1 MPASTAGA
9 NLDQNGESRTSHEL
23 FLGIDVGGTFT
34 DLIFYGRDGE
44 MRCVKVPTIPS
55 QPGASTLAGIDEL
68 RASEPAEH
76 LDDWRSLNQ
85 THSSTIATNAL
96 IERNGP
102 VLGMLTTVGF
112 RDLMEFQRL
121 NLPHPMRYDSRRP
134 VPLVERRHVKEIRER
149 IGADGEVLDA
159 LVPEDVIAAARQLRG
174 DGVNDIVICFLHSYR
189 NPAHEREAAELLR
202 GELPDARIDISSG
215 LWPQAREYE
224 RATLASINSLVRP
237 AINNYLDELEAGLQE
252 RGIDSRPHVARS
264 NGGSE
269 SAHSLRML
277 PASALLSGPA
287 AGVAGAAVAAAE
299 VGWREADLVTFDV
312 GGTSADIGIVRRG
325 SALLS
330 TEELIGEFPI
340 LLPTVAVSSIGAGGG
355 SIIWF
360 DPRGRLQVGPRSAGS
375 YPGPA
380 CYGRDPEPT
389 VPALTDALVE
399 VGLIGGGQALGGK
412 IRVDPVLAHR
422 ALTVVGAESSL
433 SAAQVA
439 DGAIQIAVA
448 KMVAEATRV
457 LARRGIDAPSFRMVA
472 FGGAGPL
479 LAALVAEEIEVR
491 EILIPH
497 TPGALS
503 ALGTA
508 HADIEGDLIVPMY
521 VKATTLPDAEL
532 IAAGARLRDQIE
544 AWLDVQREAVEV
556 LAVNIDF
563 SCDMRY
569 DGQGFDLTVSVDDAT
584 LRAGDVARV
593 LADFHLRH
601 ELTFGHAEPDAD
613 VWCKELRAHVV
624 GVIRKPT
631 AAPTV
636 PSAGNPDSDT
646 RHVSLG
652 ATDGEVPVLDRA
664 ALEPAAQFDG
674 PAIIEQLDT
683 TTYVP
688 AGWHLAQHQS
698 GHLILT
704 KTER

>member
-1 MPASTAGA
+1 M
-9 NLDQNGESRTSHEL
+9 
-23 FLGIDVGGTFT
+23 FLGVDVGGTFT
-34 DLIFYGRDGE
+34 DLIFYGGDGA
-44 MRCVKVPTIPS
+44 MRCVKVPTIPA

-68 RASEPAEH
+68 RSGESAEQ
-76 LDDWRSLNQ
+76 LDGWARLNQ

-102 VLGMLTTVGF
+102 VLGMLTTIGF
-112 RDLMEFQRL
+112 RDLMDFQRL

-134 VPLVERRHVKEIRER
+134 VPLIERSHVKEVRER
-149 IGADGEVLDA
+149 IGADGEVLA
-159 LVPEDVIAAARQLRG
+159 PLVAEDVIAAAGQLREE
-174 DGVNDIVICFLHSYR
+174 GVSDIVICFLHSYR
-189 NPAHEREAAELLR
+189 NPTHEREAAALLR
-202 GELPDARIDISSG
+202 RELPDAWIDVSSA

-237 AINNYLDELEAGLQE
+237 AINGYLDELEEGLHA
-252 RGIDSRPHVARS
+252 RGIRSRPHVARS

-269 SAHSLRML
+269 SAHSLRAL

-287 AGVAGAAVAAAE
+287 AGVAGAAVAAVE
-299 VGWREADLVTFDV
+299 VGWRDADLVTFDV

-325 SALLS
+325 NALLS
-330 TEELIGEFPI
+330 TEELVGDFPI

-355 SIIWF
+355 SIIWI

-380 CYGRDPEPT
+380 CYGRDPSAM

-412 IRVDPVLAHR
+412 IRVDPALADR
-422 ALTVVGAESSL
+422 ALTAVGSQRSM
-433 SAAQVA
+433 SAAQIA

-479 LAALVAEEIEVR
+479 LAALVADEIEVR

-508 HADIEGDLIVPMY
+508 HADIEGDLIIPMY
-521 VKATTLPDAEL
+521 VKATTLGDAEL
-532 IAAGARLRDQIE
+532 VDAGARIRDQVE
-544 AWLDVQREAVEV
+544 AWLDLQRDAVDM
-556 LAVNIDF
+556 LAVNIGF

-569 DGQGFDLTVSVDDAT
+569 DCQGFDLAVSVDDAT
-584 LRAGDVARV
+584 LRAGDVARIV
-593 LADFHLRH
+593 SDFHLRH
-601 ELTFGHAEPDAD
+601 ELTFGHAEPSAD

-624 GVIRKPT
+624 GVIRKP
-631 AAPTV
+631 AAPPTV
-636 PSAGNPDSDT
+636 PSAGSPDSDT
-646 RHVSLG
+646 RRVTLG
-652 ATDGEVPVLDRA
+652 ATDASVRVFDRA
-664 ALEPAAQFDG
+664 ALEPGAQFDG

-688 AGWHLAQHQS
+688 AGWHLAQHPS

-704 KTER
+704 KADGR

>member
-1 MPASTAGA
+1 MSASAAGA
-9 NLDQNGESRTSHEL
+9 NLDQSGESRANHEL

-34 DLIFYGRDGE
+34 DLILYGCDGE

-68 RASEPAEH
+68 RASEPAER
-76 LDDWRSLNQ
+76 LDDWRSVNQ

-102 VLGMLTTVGF
+102 VLGLLTTVGF

-121 NLPHPMRYDSRRP
+121 HLPHPMRYDSRRP
-134 VPLVERRHVKEIRER
+134 VPLVARRHVKEIHER
-149 IGADGEVLDA
+149 IGADGEVLAA
-159 LVPEDVIAAARQLRG
+159 LVAEDVVAAARQLRD

-189 NPAHEREAAELLR
+189 NPAHEYEAAELLR
-202 GELPDARIDISSG
+202 RELPDARIDISSD

-237 AINNYLDELEAGLQE
+237 AINNYLDELEAGLLE
-252 RGIDSRPHVARS
+252 RGIDSRLHVARS

-287 AGVAGAAVAAAE
+287 AGVAGAAVAAAD

-330 TEELIGEFPI
+330 TEELVGEFPI

-355 SIIWF
+355 SIIWI

-412 IRVDPVLAHR
+412 IRVDPVLAHQ

-433 SAAQVA
+433 SPAQVA

-479 LAALVAEEIEVR
+479 MAALVAEEIEVR

-521 VKATTLPDAEL
+521 VNATTLPDAEL
-532 IAAGARLRDQIE
+532 IDAGARLRGQID
-544 AWLDVQREAVEV
+544 AWLDVQREAVDV

-584 LRAGDVARV
+584 LRAGDVSSV

-624 GVIRKPT
+624 GVVCKPT

-636 PSAGNPDSDT
+636 PSAGNPGADM
-646 RHVSLG
+646 RHVTLG
-652 ATDGEVPVLDRA
+652 ATNGDVPVLDRA

-688 AGWHLAQHQS
+688 AGWHLAQHSS

-704 KTER
+704 KAER